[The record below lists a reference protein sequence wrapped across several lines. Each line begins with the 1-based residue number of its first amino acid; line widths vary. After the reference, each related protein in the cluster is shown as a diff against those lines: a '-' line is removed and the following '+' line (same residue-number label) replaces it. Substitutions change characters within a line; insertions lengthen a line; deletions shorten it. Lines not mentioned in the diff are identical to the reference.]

1 MRSWNLVILVV
12 RVRVAAISEPR
23 ASYHTSTIGTF
34 ISRRH
39 SLTTS
44 ITSAY
49 TMQRIRKAAKWTQQD
64 RRWRRVDATNPLP
77 DYSKYNVKADIPE
90 YDEATY
96 EQHLQHDDWT
106 RAETDYLVELYQECN
121 GKWPVIWDHYE
132 FEDKTRSMEELKARF
147 YKISAQLLQLR
158 TPIQSMGTSEFELY
172 TTLNTFDPAK
182 EESRKSLAKGHLYRK
197 ANEVD
202 EETVLLAELQ
212 RIMLNQATLDAQR
225 EELRRRLDY
234 PHAATNGYQYST
246 SQALTQLWQQ
256 LLQQDRMKKNPRL
269 KATGTFCGPLLNTLP
284 SACDMKLT
292 LSRKPQLRWLCAIR
306 RYATPPIRSRSTRQH
321 SRPLRRRRLYSR
333 SPWDQRRIHQ
343 RKRPSRARTPTPRL
357 PFPRRSNSHG
367 RRNSPSRIQNFR
379 RNQFRFRSTHQAP
392 SSKKFRTIR
401 KNRHNPLCRGR
412 SRGHTITHAERRGG
426 F

>member
-1 MRSWNLVILVV
+1 
-12 RVRVAAISEPR
+12 
-23 ASYHTSTIGTF
+23 
-34 ISRRH
+34 
-39 SLTTS
+39 
-44 ITSAY
+44 
-49 TMQRIRKAAKWTQQD
+49 MQRIRKAAKWTQQD

-106 RAETDYLVELYQECN
+106 KAETDYLVELYQECN

-269 KATGTFCGPLLNTLP
+269 KATGNPNYDGFVQSGGMQPPQSARGPRDST
-284 SACDMKLT
+284 AG
-292 LSRKPQLRWLCAIR
+292 LSDVGG
-306 RYATPPIRSRSTRQH
+306 STRDRRGTRGESISGNAPHTPGHQLPV
-321 SRPLRRRRLYSR
+321 SLSPADQTRMGVVILPPESKTSGGISFASDRLTKPRVAKSSVQSEKIATILSVAGVPEVIPL
-333 SPWDQRRIHQ
+333 
-343 RKRPSRARTPTPRL
+343 PTPSVVEAFEVIMSKVHTLMDMRKL
-357 PFPRRSNSHG
+357 GEKDELELKVRRSESQ
-367 RRNSPSRIQNFR
+367 S
-379 RNQFRFRSTHQAP
+379 
-392 SSKKFRTIR
+392 
-401 KNRHNPLCRGR
+401 
-412 SRGHTITHAERRGG
+412 
-426 F
+426 